1 MTSQY
6 FNRRYERGGINN
18 ERDII
23 VNSYDHRDL
32 TALFQAI
39 TTVLCV
45 KKICGNLAKLTKILN
60 RGINEIANF
69 FMMKFP

>member
-6 FNRRYERGGINN
+6 FNRRYEYGRINN

-32 TALFQAI
+32 TALFLDI

-45 KKICGNLAKLTKILN
+45 KKICGNLAKLTKK
-60 RGINEIANF
+60 F
-69 FMMKFP
+69 FCGAGE